1 MPTNSMGA
9 KKKESGSIEEQR
21 GYLEKHAIEVVV
33 VVHLCLFSDAFH
45 GFHIFTA
52 VTECTGALVE
62 IGRLSNLHLRGIAID

>member
-1 MPTNSMGA
+1 MPTNSIGA

-21 GYLEKHAIEVVV
+21 VCLKKRAIEVVV
-33 VVHLCLFSDAFH
+33 VVDLCLFSDAFH